1 MYSFSYSNTGCCSG
15 LCSMMTE
22 AFHVLTSVFIVYCR
36 WVMYEVFCYINETHI
51 TSICYYS
58 GGYDGENR
66 ALKTTEFI
74 YLNGSKTEAPI
85 ELPEPRYIHCMV
97 EYAGIVILMG
107 GRYVTNS
114 QWPVLV
120 QYLNTS
126 AFLTFQNSLK
136 V

>member
-107 GRYVTNS
+107 GRYVT
-114 QWPVLV
+114 
-120 QYLNTS
+120 
-126 AFLTFQNSLK
+126 K
-136 V
+136 VPIL